1 VSEWVSERA
10 SELVKDGWTY
20 ATPHRRTD
28 HAVDTIGSDQQ
39 IIGFRTLFER
49 NLLVCEVDRLAS
61 VAKREGELSSA
72 VGSRSIL

>member
-1 VSEWVSERA
+1 M
-10 SELVKDGWTY
+10 KDGWTY

-49 NLLVCEVDRLAS
+49 NLFVFEIDRLAS
-61 VAKREGELSSA
+61 VAKREGELSGA
-72 VGSRSIL
+72 VGSRCLL